1 MTVVGVVVV
10 LGALAVVLMRCRV
23 MAPGVFL
30 FAACW
35 GFLLGSTPAGEPVEA
50 VFDHLGRAVWAAVTS
65 L

>member
-23 MAPGVFL
+23 VTPGVFL
-30 FAACW
+30 FAAMW
-35 GFLLGSTPAGEPVEA
+35 GFLLGSTPAGEPVDA
-50 VFDHLGRAVWAAVTS
+50 VFDQLGRGLWAAVTS